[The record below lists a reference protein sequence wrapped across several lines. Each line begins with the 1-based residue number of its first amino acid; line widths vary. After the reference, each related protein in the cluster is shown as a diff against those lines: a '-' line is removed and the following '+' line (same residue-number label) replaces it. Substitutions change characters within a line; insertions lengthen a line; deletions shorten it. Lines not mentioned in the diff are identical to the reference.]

1 MGSELSSELPPAVN
15 ELFGADPVFSDD
27 HEGAS
32 GGVVNVNGTY
42 WMKRGSEAVA
52 EHARLVWLEAQGLP
66 VPKVALFD
74 ADVLVLADA
83 GVASLAS
90 AELDSPGT
98 AMGEV
103 LRRLH
108 ALPIADCPFDARIDT
123 MLRLARRQVAE
134 GLVDAED
141 FDDDNAGRTP
151 EAVLE
156 QLIAERPETEDLVV
170 VHGDY
175 TPSNVLEGGML
186 IDLGRLG
193 VADRYR
199 DIALALRDL
208 EDDFGPGE
216 VAAFLAAYG
225 LSEPDQRRVHY
236 YRLLDELF

>member
-1 MGSELSSELPPAVN
+1 MGSQSPFELPPAVR
-15 ELFGADPVFSDD
+15 ELFGADPEFSDD

-32 GGVVNVNGTY
+32 GGVVNVNGIY
-42 WMKRGSEAVA
+42 WMKKGPEAVA
-52 EHARLVWLEAQGLP
+52 EHERLTWLETQGLP
-66 VPKVALFD
+66 VPKVALFE

-90 AELDSPGT
+90 AEVDSPGA
-98 AMGEV
+98 AMAEA

-123 MLRLARRQVAE
+123 MLRLARRQVE
-134 GLVDAED
+134 DGLVDAED

-156 QLIAERPETEDLVV
+156 QLIAERPEVEDLVV

-208 EDDFGPGE
+208 DDDFGPGE
-216 VAAFLAAYG
+216 VAAFLAAYE